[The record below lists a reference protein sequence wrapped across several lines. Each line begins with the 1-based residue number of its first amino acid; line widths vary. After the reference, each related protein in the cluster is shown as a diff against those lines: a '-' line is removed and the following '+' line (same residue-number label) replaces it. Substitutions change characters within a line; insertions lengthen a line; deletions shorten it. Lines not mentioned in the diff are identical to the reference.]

1 MPITYKLQQQNRAS
15 EMSSNLRFTQF
26 ASASSN
32 KKNLILSAQQ
42 QPQQQ
47 TPAVTV
53 RQRKSAT
60 PTNIPKPTIVRP
72 AEQKPQQEV
81 IKTTNFSD
89 TDDDEQD
96 YFEDE
101 SDGNLSKEER
111 YVLLQPRGE

>member
-1 MPITYKLQQQNRAS
+1 
-15 EMSSNLRFTQF
+15 MSSNMRFSPF
-26 ASASSN
+26 SSTN
-32 KKNLILSAQQ
+32 NSSVKKIMSAQQ

-47 TPAVTV
+47 TPAIPVAI

-60 PTNIPKPTIVRP
+60 PTNIPMPKPQIVRE
-72 AEQKPQQEV
+72 AQKPQQELKV
-81 IKTTNFSD
+81 TNFSD

-111 YVLLQPRGE
+111 YVLLQPRGIIVNLF